1 MVSPATLP
9 LLKSRGQILPQ
20 DPESFGWLRDSND
33 ALNDPEEL
41 RRRMEEDGYLYLP
54 GYLDRADVQAARK
67 AICEILSQE
76 GLLDLD
82 FPVESAIAKS
92 GPPIYFRSDIGNDSS
107 AADPLH
113 RVIYGPQIMD
123 FYDRF
128 LGGEAT
134 HYDFTWLRV
143 VSPGGGT
150 QPHCDVVYMGRGTHQ
165 LYTAW
170 VPLGDVPLEVGGLI
184 VLEGSHRDAGLRQG
198 YCTMDVDTACENQPA
213 NQLNAAGFPDFGALA
228 SDPVSVQRQIGGRWL
243 TAREFRMGDL
253 LTFSVFT
260 VHASLD
266 NSSNQIRLSS
276 DSRYQLASEPL
287 DERWIGENPPAHGG
301 KMIRNVIC

>member
-1 MVSPATLP
+1 MLSPNPA
-9 LLKSRGQILPQ
+9 
-20 DPESFGWLRDSND
+20 SFGWLRDSND
-33 ALNDPEEL
+33 ALDDVEEL
-41 RRRMEEDGYLYLP
+41 RRRMEIDGYLYLP
-54 GYLDRADVQAARK
+54 GYLDRAEVQAART
-67 AICEILSQE
+67 AICQVLAEE
-76 GLLDLD
+76 GRLDPA
-82 FPVESAIAKS
+82 FPVDAAMAIPS
-92 GPPIYFRSDIGNDSS
+92 PPTYFRSDIGNDST
-107 AADPLH
+107 AAPALH
-113 RVIYGPQIMD
+113 QVIYGPRMME

-150 QPHCDVVYMGRGTHQ
+150 QPHCDVVYMGRGTHE

-170 VPLGDVPLEVGGLI
+170 VPLGDVRLEVGGLI
-184 VLEGSHRDAGLRQG
+184 VLEGSHRDAELRRG
-198 YCTMDVDTACENQPA
+198 YCTMDVDTACENLPH
-213 NQLNAAGFPDFGALA
+213 NQLNAAGYPDFGALA
-228 SDPVSVQRQIGGRWL
+228 TDPVTIQDQIGGRWL
-243 TAREFRMGDL
+243 TAREYRMGDL

-266 NSSNQIRLSS
+266 NTSNQIRLSS